1 MATSSVLAPIAEVA
15 PVEMMRSTLSA
26 CSTPQ
31 LLDCRTDPLE
41 DDYKMTSRV
50 LGSGMNGDVRL
61 AAHRETGERVAVKTF
76 ALRGM
81 SESAEDDMCREMT
94 VQAALDHPNVVRAR
108 DIFVSAEHVHIVT
121 EALEGGTLLDRVMK
135 VRMLGEHRAR
145 HAVEQVLKA
154 VEYMHDKG
162 FVHRDIKLQN
172 LVYADADRETVKLI
186 DFGLC
191 RKWTEGERP
200 MKRRCGTVQYL
211 APEVMQS
218 CYTNK
223 ADMWSVGVVAH
234 ALLTGH
240 DLGKDK
246 AGANVLSDKL
256 RGCSAEAQAF
266 VNALLTTDPV
276 ARMSASEA
284 LTHSWIKPSTSKDT
298 TIRSLRFRTSSTRAS
313 SSTTDTWAVPQAFAY
328 DDVPQATA
336 DTLAVPQ
343 HVLTMVSL
351 HSSMSSYST
360 SGFSETNEDLPLE
373 SPVSS
378 DLPLFESPRHAGR
391 TKAWVASRLMGSLWS
406 AVRGQRSPDRRV
418 RPELYV
424 MPSP

>member
-121 EALEGGTLLDRVMK
+121 EALEGGTLLEHVMK

-234 ALLTGH
+234 ALLTGQ

-256 RGCSAEAQAF
+256 RGCSAMAQAF

-284 LTHSWIKPSTSKDT
+284 LTHSWIKPSTSKVT
-298 TIRSLRFRTSSTRAS
+298 AIRSLRFGTSSTRAS
-313 SSTTDTWAVPQAFAY
+313 SS
-328 DDVPQATA
+328 TA

-424 MPSP
+424 MPSPGAR

>member
-108 DIFVSAEHVHIVT
+108 DIFVSDEHVHIVT
-121 EALEGGTLLDRVMK
+121 EALEGGNLLDRVIK
-135 VRMLGEHRAR
+135 IGMLGEHKAR
-145 HAVEQVLKA
+145 RAVEQVLKA
-154 VEYMHDKG
+154 VEYMHDLG

-172 LVYADADRETVKLI
+172 LVYAAADRDTVKLI

-191 RKWTEGERP
+191 RKWTDGERP

-211 APEVMQS
+211 APEVMQNS
-218 CYTNK
+218 YTNK

-234 ALLTGH
+234 ALLTGQ

-256 RGCSAEAQAF
+256 RGCSAMAQAF

-284 LTHSWIKPSTSKDT
+284 LTHSWIKPSTSKVT
-298 TIRSLRFRTSSTRAS
+298 AIRSLRFGTSSTRAS
-313 SSTTDTWAVPQAFAY
+313 SS
-328 DDVPQATA
+328 TA

-351 HSSMSSYST
+351 HSSMEYSA
-360 SGFSETNEDLPLE
+360 SRASETSEELALE
-373 SPVSS
+373 SQSPVPSS
-378 DLPLFESPRHAGR
+378 LLSLESPRHAGR
-391 TKAWVASRLMGSLWS
+391 TKAWWAARLMGSLWS

-424 MPSP
+424 MPSPGAR

>member
-15 PVEMMRSTLSA
+15 PLEMMRTTLSA

-61 AAHRETGERVAVKTF
+61 AAHRETGESVAVKTF
-76 ALRGM
+76 NLRGM

-121 EALEGGTLLDRVMK
+121 EALEGGTLLDHVMK
-135 VRMLGEHRAR
+135 VRKLGEHRAR
-145 HAVEQVLKA
+145 LAVEQVLKA
-154 VEYMHDKG
+154 VEYMHDLG
-162 FVHRDIKLQN
+162 YVHRDIKLQN
-172 LVYADADRETVKLI
+172 LVYAAADRHTVKLI

-234 ALLTGH
+234 ALLTG
-240 DLGKDK
+240 DLPGRHEDWTPIMS
-246 AGANVLSDKL
+246 ARLAE
-256 RGCSAEAQAF
+256 CSPEAQKF
-266 VNALLTTDPV
+266 VAALLTVDP
-276 ARMSASEA
+276 ADRLTAQQA
-284 LTHSWIKPSTSKDT
+284 LTHCFMLRQERRPARCDSFCSTAAGAEIEGFSSDSESDLDCTSPKPFSCLYPSEPSAPKLEKKSIWQALPTFGFGASRKVGAVLAAVRNCRSK
-298 TIRSLRFRTSSTRAS
+298 RAS
-313 SSTTDTWAVPQAFAY
+313 RVSFE
-328 DDVPQATA
+328 A
-336 DTLAVPQ
+336 DL
-343 HVLTMVSL
+343 
-351 HSSMSSYST
+351 
-360 SGFSETNEDLPLE
+360 
-373 SPVSS
+373 
-378 DLPLFESPRHAGR
+378 
-391 TKAWVASRLMGSLWS
+391 
-406 AVRGQRSPDRRV
+406 
-418 RPELYV
+418 
-424 MPSP
+424 

>member
-234 ALLTGH
+234 ALLTGQ
-240 DLGKDK
+240 DLGKDE
-246 AGANVLSDKL
+246 AGAHVLSDNL
-256 RGCSAEAQAF
+256 RRCSAQAQCF
-266 VNALLTTDPV
+266 VNALLAADPA

-284 LTHSWIKPSTSKDT
+284 LTHSWIKSSTSKVT
-298 TIRSLRFRTSSTRAS
+298 PNSLQFGTGGTSSTR
-313 SSTTDTWAVPQAFAY
+313 
-328 DDVPQATA
+328 
-336 DTLAVPQ
+336 VPQ